1 MEIMSAVL
9 RLCVSNVI
17 VLFVVGSVFAQ
28 NRAAYNDLTA
38 IMDSA
43 RVMEVDI
50 FAPEMFKKAAQYYGE
65 ASTYVRQNKNQKTID
80 DKVAQAREYVE
91 NGLKATEVA
100 RLSLQE
106 YLEPR
111 NKARA
116 AKASVLVPLL
126 YAKAEEQFV
135 KATAKVESGDVK
147 GGLKEA
153 EKSGPLFDIAE
164 LEAIRVDV
172 IGDADKLIEKAV
184 VDEAEKYALS
194 TLDKARTAQAK
205 ANAIIT
211 ANRYNRAEAEV
222 EAARAEYEARH
233 AGNIAQSVR
242 SLNRNDQAWEKLML
256 VYEIQIGR
264 VGQAIGTEQL
274 PFDEGPLAAAD
285 TLIQYITSLRQ
296 ANERL
301 TAGADKLYGEV
312 SSQLKTTLARLAIKP
327 PVDDPV
333 SLAQGLDAQVVDL
346 MEDKATQSAQIDS
359 LNVQIADLKL
369 QYEQT
374 TADLTQ
380 RVELEEKFKK
390 AKALLNPSEGEVLFN
405 SANDIVLRL
414 SGLSFDV
421 GKADIKDQHIPL
433 LEKVKEALSMFPD
446 AHLVVEGHTDTQGD
460 QTANLS
466 LSEKRAYAVMQYLR
480 QMLLIPAER
489 IESVGFGAEKP
500 VASNETPEGR
510 AKNRRIDIVIMH

>member
-1 MEIMSAVL
+1 MTSIL
-9 RLCVSNVI
+9 RLCARCLV
-17 VLFVVGSVFAQ
+17 VLFLAGLACAQ
-28 NRAAYNDLTA
+28 NRAAFNDLTA

-43 RVMEVDI
+43 RVMEVDV
-50 FAPEMFKKAAQYYGE
+50 FAPETFRKAAQYYSE
-65 ASTYVRQNKNQKTID
+65 ASTYVRQSKNQKTID
-80 DKVAQAREYVE
+80 DKVAQAREYAE

-111 NKARA
+111 NKARQ

-126 YAKAEEQFV
+126 YGKAEEQFM
-135 KATAKVESGDVK
+135 KATGKIESGDVK
-147 GGLKEA
+147 GGLNEA
-153 EKSGPLFDIAE
+153 EKSGPLFDVAE
-164 LEAIRVDV
+164 LEAIRMDV
-172 IGDADKLIEKAV
+172 IGDADKLIEKAI

-194 TLDKARTAQAK
+194 TLDKARTARAK
-205 ANAIIT
+205 ADAIIT
-211 ANRYNRAEAEV
+211 TNRYNRTEAEV
-222 EAARAEYEARH
+222 EAGRAEYEARH

-264 VGQAIGTEQL
+264 VGNAIGAEQL

-301 TAGADKLYGEV
+301 TSGTDKLYREL
-312 SSQLKTTLARLAIKP
+312 SSQLKATLARLAVEP

-333 SLAQGLDAQVVDL
+333 TLAQAVDQQMTDL
-346 MEDKATQSAQIDS
+346 IDEKAVQTARIDS
-359 LNVQIADLKL
+359 LNIQIADLNL
-369 QYEQT
+369 QYAQAS
-374 TADLTQ
+374 ADLTQ

-433 LEKVKEALSMFPD
+433 LDKVKEALSMFPE